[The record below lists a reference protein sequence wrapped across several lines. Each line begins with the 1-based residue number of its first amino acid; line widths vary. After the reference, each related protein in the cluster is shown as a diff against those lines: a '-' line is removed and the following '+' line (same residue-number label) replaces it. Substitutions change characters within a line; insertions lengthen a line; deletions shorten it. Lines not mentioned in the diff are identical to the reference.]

1 MAKKPKPTKKPTVKY
16 PKLKDRATIP
26 VAHVKH
32 NDKRVNIPT
41 EELRGFVAEDEITPK
56 KVLYPR
62 DPSLDPQLVWKGKD
76 EQDSKPLEV
85 PVVPIYIQE
94 KIHPQA
100 LIDDLRKTHP
110 HARGGNEGGDQIGL
124 FGDFNGIK
132 FEDMIDFYQHEQNW
146 TNRAILGDSLLV
158 MTSLAEKERL
168 KGKVQSIYFDPPYGI
183 KFGSNWQVSTRKRD
197 VKDGKAEDASRQP
210 EQVKAFRDTW
220 QLGIH
225 SYLAYL
231 RDRFVVCRDLLTES
245 GSLFLQ
251 ISNEN
256 VHLIRCVLD
265 EVFGAEN
272 TVATIAFQKAAPET
286 KAIKNTF
293 TYILWYT
300 KSIENLKC
308 RKLFQERTGIEGTTE
323 DPKKLALWADFP
335 NGTTRTLKAD
345 EKRNLWELPEGTK
358 VFRTDKAID
367 LGDRNREK
375 LRIDGVLQEPK
386 KGFSWRGNPL
396 QMQRLLKNNRLTTTE
411 EGIGYKFY
419 ISDYP
424 AIEVTN
430 LWEDTAGKIS
440 DMIYVVQTNSKVI
453 ERCLLM
459 TTDPGDLVLD
469 PTCVRKGTRVLSP
482 LYPPVDGGSM
492 GGNDV
497 DGGTQGGNDLVS
509 GESMMGGD
517 TPNVVGSMEGRNVND
532 GMKKGN
538 ESTIDRASQSKP
550 TLIPPI
556 SGGAWGEELK
566 PVENV
571 TPGDFVFAHDGK
583 PHKVLRVIKRH
594 YKGKMVGIRHK
605 ESEVTLW
612 LTEDH
617 RVLANRRVQHLTP
630 SGGWSGIPKDH
641 FERAR
646 QLRREMS
653 PPERVLWSRLQNEQV
668 GIKFRRQHPIGPYIA
683 DFYSRDAGLV
693 VEVDGSQ
700 HYESEEAIGYD
711 KERDEYMQNLGLRVL
726 RFDASET
733 VKHTDAIVDF
743 IYEAAQENVLLE
755 DESKQWRFAGSL
767 TIGDTVFF
775 GVDRKSVT
783 VTELL
788 QEETSEEVYDLE
800 VEGAHSF
807 LTEVCVVHNCGS
819 GTTAYVAEQWGR
831 RWITIDT
838 SRVALA
844 LARTRIM
851 SAKYPY
857 YLLGDSSEGRK
868 KEMEITSII
877 PPVVEGMQ
885 GGKNSGDIKRG
896 FVYKRVPHITLKSIA
911 NNEEIDTIYSKWQ
924 EKMEPIRTELNKAL
938 KQKWE
943 EWEIPREL
951 PANLVGTQH
960 AVSLLEQ
967 WWNYRRARQKEIDD
981 SIAKRADT
989 ELLYDQPYEDN
1000 KHIRVA
1006 GPFTVE
1012 SLSPH
1017 RVLSPADENLDGTV
1031 TKKEAMHQQDFTT
1044 MILDNLRKSGVQNTF
1059 KNERLKFERL
1069 ESFAGVWVHAK
1080 GEYTENGKSKRVAV
1094 SIGPEHGTVGPDMV
1108 KEAAKEAVE
1117 GAGNDLLIVC
1127 GFAFDPHVSEEAK
1140 RYGKLNVLTA
1150 RMNPDLAMGD
1160 ELLKK
1165 TGAGNLFMVFG
1176 EPDLDVKKQKDGKI
1190 TVAIKG
1196 LDVYDPTTGQIRS
1209 SSTDDIACWFI
1220 DTNYNGESFFVR
1232 HAYFTG
1238 AEEPYDKLKRALRAE
1253 IDESAWSALYST
1265 TSRPFDLPKTGKIA
1279 VKVINHYGD
1288 EVLRVYEVKK

>member
-1 MAKKPKPTKKPTVKY
+1 M
-16 PKLKDRATIP
+16 
-26 VAHVKH
+26 
-32 NDKRVNIPT
+32 
-41 EELRGFVAEDEITPK
+41 
-56 KVLYPR
+56 
-62 DPSLDPQLVWKGKD
+62 KGGCD
-76 EQDSKPLEV
+76 V
-85 PVVPIYIQE
+85 
-94 KIHPQA
+94 
-100 LIDDLRKTHP
+100 
-110 HARGGNEGGDQIGL
+110 GGE
-124 FGDFNGIK
+124 
-132 FEDMIDFYQHEQNW
+132 
-146 TNRAILGDSLLV
+146 
-158 MTSLAEKERL
+158 
-168 KGKVQSIYFDPPYGI
+168 
-183 KFGSNWQVSTRKRD
+183 
-197 VKDGKAEDASRQP
+197 
-210 EQVKAFRDTW
+210 
-220 QLGIH
+220 
-225 SYLAYL
+225 
-231 RDRFVVCRDLLTES
+231 
-245 GSLFLQ
+245 
-251 ISNEN
+251 
-256 VHLIRCVLD
+256 
-265 EVFGAEN
+265 
-272 TVATIAFQKAAPET
+272 
-286 KAIKNTF
+286 
-293 TYILWYT
+293 
-300 KSIENLKC
+300 
-308 RKLFQERTGIEGTTE
+308 
-323 DPKKLALWADFP
+323 
-335 NGTTRTLKAD
+335 
-345 EKRNLWELPEGTK
+345 
-358 VFRTDKAID
+358 
-367 LGDRNREK
+367 
-375 LRIDGVLQEPK
+375 
-386 KGFSWRGNPL
+386 
-396 QMQRLLKNNRLTTTE
+396 
-411 EGIGYKFY
+411 
-419 ISDYP
+419 
-424 AIEVTN
+424 
-430 LWEDTAGKIS
+430 
-440 DMIYVVQTNSKVI
+440 
-453 ERCLLM
+453 
-459 TTDPGDLVLD
+459 
-469 PTCVRKGTRVLSP
+469 
-482 LYPPVDGGSM
+482 SM
-492 GGNDV
+492 GGND
-497 DGGTQGGNDLVS
+497 DL
-509 GESMMGGD
+509 
-517 TPNVVGSMEGRNVND
+517 
-532 GMKKGN
+532 
-538 ESTIDRASQSKP
+538 
-550 TLIPPI
+550 LIR
-556 SGGAWGEELK
+556 GAWGEEK
-566 PVENV
+566 KRVEEIQ
-571 TPGDFVFAHDGK
+571 PGDSVYAHDGK
-583 PHKVLRVIKRH
+583 PHKVLRVIKRQ
-594 YKGKMVGIRHK
+594 YKGKMVGIRHQ
-605 ESEVTLW
+605 ESETTLW

-630 SGGWSGIPKDH
+630 NGGWSGIPKDH
-641 FERAR
+641 FERAQ

-693 VEVDGSQ
+693 VEVDGAQ
-700 HYESEEAIGYD
+700 HYETEEAIGYD
-711 KERDEYMQNLGLRVL
+711 KARDEYMQNLGLRVL

-733 VKHTDAIVDF
+733 VKHTDAVVDF
-743 IYEAAQENVLLE
+743 IYEAAQENVLSE
-755 DESKQWRFAGSL
+755 DETKQWRFAGSL
-767 TIGDTVFF
+767 AIGDTVFF

-807 LTEVCVVHNCGS
+807 LTEVCAVHNCGS

-857 YLLGDSSEGRK
+857 YLLGDSSEGKR
-868 KEMEITSII
+868 KEMEITGRIS
-877 PPVVEGMQ
+877 PVIARLVPNEVRELTKQSDDEIASPDLRRDRNDM
-885 GGKNSGDIKRG
+885 KTENDIKRG

-911 NNEEIDTIYSKWQ
+911 NNEDIDTIFAKWQ
-924 EKMEPIRTELNKAL
+924 EKLEPIRAELNKAL

-943 EWEIPREL
+943 EWEIPRFNVIARLVPNGVREL
-951 PANLVGTQH
+951 TKQSAASENEIASPDLRRDRNDEVQVFVELDGKQKELDGKAKE
-960 AVSLLEQ
+960 LLTQ
-967 WWNYRRARQKEIDD
+967 WWDYRRARQKEIDE

-1000 KHIRVA
+1000 KRIRVA

-1031 TKKEAMHQQDFTT
+1031 TKKEARHQQDFTT

-1059 KNERLKFERL
+1059 KNERLKFDRL

-1117 GAGNDLLIVC
+1117 GAGSDLLIVC

-1190 TVAIKG
+1190 TVTIKG

-1265 TSRPFDLPKTGKIA
+1265 TSRPFDSPKTGKIA